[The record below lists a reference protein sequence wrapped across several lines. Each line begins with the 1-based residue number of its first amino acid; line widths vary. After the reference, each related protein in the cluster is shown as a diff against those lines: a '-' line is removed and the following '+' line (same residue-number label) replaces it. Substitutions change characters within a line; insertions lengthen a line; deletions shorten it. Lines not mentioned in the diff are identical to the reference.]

1 VPDVPEEKEP
11 AVAETPADPSKPA
24 APARHGDGRAYVVSP
39 QLELAVDV
47 ALATDRPLL
56 LRGAPGSGKST
67 FAAHVAWK
75 EGWRY
80 YEHVVTSRTQAEDL
94 LWTYDHVRRLGDAQA
109 ERIQDTRAYVRPG
122 VLWWAFDRASART
135 RGRRPDGAGPGGTGP
150 GGTGPDAAGPGGAEV
165 AEASEPNAA
174 TNATRSGG
182 TVVLIDEID
191 KADPDLPN
199 GLLVPLGSG
208 RFQVTETGDGVERHR
223 PGGQGAD
230 GQGADGQGAD
240 GQGADEPLLIV
251 VTTNEERE
259 LPSAFLRRCLSV
271 VLPHPSKDELV
282 AVTRCHLDTYEP
294 GWDRRDLDVADRL
307 AGALVAERRK
317 ADHDGTRP
325 PSTAEFLDA
334 FQACRR
340 LGVTPGDPRW
350 EMLVDMALRKR
361 TDGW

>member
-1 VPDVPEEKEP
+1 M
-11 AVAETPADPSKPA
+11 AETPDNPSKPA
-24 APARHGDGRAYVVSP
+24 APAHHGDGRAYVVSP

-67 FAAHVAWK
+67 FAAHVAFTR
-75 EGWRY
+75 GWRH

-135 RGRRPDGAGPGGTGP
+135 RGRRPDGTGP
-150 GGTGPDAAGPGGAEV
+150 GGTEV
-165 AEASEPNAA
+165 TEASEPNAG

-208 RFQVTETGDGVERHR
+208 RFQVTETGDAVERHR
-223 PGGQGAD
+223 PD
-230 GQGADGQGAD
+230 GQE
-240 GQGADEPLLIV
+240 ADEPLLIV

-294 GWDRRDLDVADRL
+294 GWDPRDLEVADRL

-340 LGVTPGDPRW
+340 LGVTPDDSRW